1 MCFYPHKWVGSA
13 PSRVLTPQSRY
24 EGFSHLY
31 PQVRWVSGLCWVLP
45 WATHLLGRS
54 GRSALG
60 PQWLPDLDLALL
72 APCEGL
78 QVPDGWALWGA
89 STLRKSFLC
98 NRSLQSGQGF
108 VLQPQ
113 WGIDSS
119 ECYLAPRKGGE
130 IHFPL
135 MSFSWVYLLF
145 VIMKWS
151 CFIHMHV
158 RIK

>member
-1 MCFYPHKWVGSA
+1 MCGSA

-31 PQVRWVSGLCWVLP
+31 PQVRWVSGLCWVLWRP
-45 WATHLLGRS
+45 SSPRAHAYWAGVEGQLQFHS
-54 GRSALG
+54 G
-60 PQWLPDLDLALL
+60 WLDLDVALL
-72 APCEGL
+72 ASCEGL
-78 QVPDGWALWGA
+78 RVPDRWALWGA
-89 STLRKSFLC
+89 STLRKSFLS

-108 VLQPQ
+108 GLQPQ

-119 ECYLAPRKGGE
+119 ECCLPPRKGVE
-130 IHFPL
+130 IQLPL

-145 VIMKWS
+145 VIVKWS